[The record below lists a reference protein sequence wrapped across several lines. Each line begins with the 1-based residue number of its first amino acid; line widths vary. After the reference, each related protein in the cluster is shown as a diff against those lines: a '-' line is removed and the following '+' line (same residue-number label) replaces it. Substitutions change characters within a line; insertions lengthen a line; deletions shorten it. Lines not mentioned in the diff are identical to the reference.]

1 MPTIVAKETIVPL
14 LAEEWA
20 AVAEMC
26 SSLQEP
32 EFMMQSCLP
41 GWTVKDQLSHITGI
55 ELMLNGVRAPEVDVS
70 HLTHLKNDVARMG
83 EVWVEDMRSLSGAEV
98 LQIFLDVTTERL
110 AALQA
115 MTQEQFDA
123 HSWTP
128 VSADETY
135 GRFMRIR
142 HYDTFMHEHD
152 IRQALGLEDRAGPAA
167 IGSALL
173 EIEPSLGYI
182 VGRKAGLPEGSR
194 IRIDLTGEVQRT
206 YLVEVTDRARVVDN
220 LSAAASVEVSMPVM
234 VFFRLTGGRCEP
246 SEVIAEQVLLAGD
259 QELALQ
265 LASNLS
271 FTL

>member
-1 MPTIVAKETIVPL
+1 MPTFVEKDPMVAL
-14 LAEEWA
+14 LAEEWS
-20 AVAEMC
+20 AVAELC
-26 SSLQEP
+26 SGLQET
-32 EFMMQSCLP
+32 EFMLPSCLP
-41 GWTVKDQLSHITGI
+41 GWTVKDQLSHIAGI
-55 ELMLNGVRAPEVDVS
+55 ELMLSGVRAPEVDVT

-83 EVWVEDMRSLSGAEV
+83 EVWVEDMRSLSGDEV
-98 LQIFLDVTTERL
+98 LQILLDVTTKRL

-123 HSWTP
+123 PSWTP

-152 IRQALGLEDRAGPAA
+152 IRQALGLPDRADPAA
-167 IGSALL
+167 MSSALL

-182 VGRKAGLPEGSR
+182 VGRKAALPEGSR
-194 IRIDLTGEVQRT
+194 IRIDLTGAVERT

-220 LSAAASVEVSMPVM
+220 LSAPASVEVSMPVM
-234 VFFRLTGGRCEP
+234 LFFRLTGGRCEP
-246 SEVIAEQVLLAGD
+246 SEAIQQQVLLAGD
-259 QELALQ
+259 KELALQ
-265 LASNLS
+265 LASNLT